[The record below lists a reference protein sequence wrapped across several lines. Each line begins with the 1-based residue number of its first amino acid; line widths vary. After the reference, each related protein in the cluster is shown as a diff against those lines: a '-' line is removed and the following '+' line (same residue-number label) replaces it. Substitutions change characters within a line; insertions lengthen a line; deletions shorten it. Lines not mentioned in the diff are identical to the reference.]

1 MHKEITKKAEFPTPF
16 IFSVLSGKGGVGKS
30 MTSVNLAEVLGSSGY
45 RVALLDADIGLSNC
59 AMLLNEN
66 VNASVANWVNG
77 ECMLEDLPHTT
88 DHLTLVTGC
97 DSPSQT
103 YDIETL
109 MDAMDQ
115 VILHLSH
122 DHDIIII
129 DTPAGAGE
137 ISLWA
142 LDRSEVGALVLI
154 DEPTS
159 ISDAYRLCKYIYS
172 IDPDYPFATI
182 VNQAEN
188 GSTAEDT
195 YQRFNSILKYFLNKE
210 LPNLGFIPYSEKVKN
225 SVSNQSTLLQNKET
239 NEQVLNELVYITQH
253 LIGLAKSVSN
263 QLQTA
268 IE

>member
-1 MHKEITKKAEFPTPF
+1 MHKEINKRAEFPTPF

-30 MTSVNLAEVLGSSGY
+30 MTSVNLAEVLGSFGY
-45 RVALLDADIGLSNC
+45 SVALLDADIGLSNC

-66 VNASVANWVNG
+66 VHASVAQWVNG
-77 ECMLEDLPHTT
+77 ECMLEDLAHNTE
-88 DHLTLVTGC
+88 HVTLITGS
-97 DSPSQT
+97 DTPSHT
-103 YDIETL
+103 YDIEIL

-142 LDRSEVGALVLI
+142 LDRSELGALVLI

-172 IDPDYPFATI
+172 IDPNYPFATI
-182 VNQAEN
+182 VNQAKN
-188 GSTAEDT
+188 SITAEDT
-195 YQRFNSILKYFLNKE
+195 YQRFNSILKYFLKRE
-210 LPNLGFIPYSEKVKN
+210 LPNLGFIPYSENVKESVN
-225 SVSNQSTLLQNKET
+225 SQSTLLQNEQI
-239 NEQVLNELVYITQH
+239 NEEVLNELTFITQH
-253 LIGLAKSVSN
+253 LIGLAKSASN
-263 QLQTA
+263 RLQTA

>member
-1 MHKEITKKAEFPTPF
+1 MHKEITKRAEFPTPF

-30 MTSVNLAEVLGSSGY
+30 MTSVNLAEVLSSSGY
-45 RVALLDADIGLSNC
+45 SVALIDADIGLSNC

-66 VNASVANWVNG
+66 VHASVAHWVNG
-77 ECMLEDLPHTT
+77 ECMLEDLPHNTG
-88 DHLTLVTGC
+88 HLTLITGS
-97 DSPSQT
+97 DSPSHT

-122 DHDIIII
+122 DHDVIII

-142 LDRSEVGALVLI
+142 LDRSELGALVLI

-182 VNQAEN
+182 INQAKN
-188 GSTAEDT
+188 NSTAEDT

-210 LPNLGFIPYSEKVKN
+210 LPNLGFIPYSDKVKESVN
-225 SVSNQSTLLQNKET
+225 SQSTLLQNVQT
-239 NEQVLNELVYITQH
+239 NEEVINELAYISQH
-253 LIGLAKSVSN
+253 LIGLAKSASSR
-263 QLQTA
+263 LQKA